1 MILGLFL
8 MDLVHPCNYSFSI
21 RVCVSHM
28 EALIFSLKCTVLSLV
43 FLLYCVLDMKAVGIG
58 YECEGFIGSISWNC
72 IWMQRII
79 GSSLSF
85 PDMIYYITHPDIIY
99 YITHLLNLVVSECF
113 YLSKLFIH
121 PLVWSFSNISFTVLL
136 CKLFQMSFKINAVC
150 CFMIIR
156 GR

>member
-1 MILGLFL
+1 MYFCLMILGLFL
-8 MDLVHPCNYSFSI
+8 MDLVHPCNYLFSI

-28 EALIFSLKCTVLSLV
+28 EALIFSLKCTVLFLV

-85 PDMIYYITHPDIIY
+85 PYMIY
-99 YITHLLNLVVSECF
+99 YITHLLNLVVSEYF
-113 YLSKLFIH
+113 FLSKLFIH
-121 PLVWSFSNISFTVLL
+121 PLVWSFSNISFTILL